1 MYDIILRSI
10 LTNDLSAVLLRFF
23 TLENGKKLATPL
35 LLCLVCIELSDVVFA
50 LDSVPAVF
58 GITEDPFIVYTSNMF
73 AISGLRSLFNVLA
86 EGIDSLKYLD
96 KVTTYRNY
104 STKTLE

>member
-1 MYDIILRSI
+1 M
-10 LTNDLSAVLLRFF
+10 
-23 TLENGKKLATPL
+23 ENGKKLATPL

-96 KVTTYRNY
+96 KVMILFN
-104 STKTLE
+104 